1 VDGRRTRTKK
11 KVRTEERPN
20 PTMII
25 PLKEETTT
33 RQQPAE
39 RVYILPLTEKG
50 KRGT

>member
-25 PLKEETTT
+25 PLEEETT
-33 RQQPAE
+33 
-39 RVYILPLTEKG
+39 ILLPIKTKAL
-50 KRGT
+50 